1 MPLHLSHAA
10 RGPGLRPWSEGY
22 RTGDLH
28 SQFDVPPTLEVS
40 GDGVEDT
47 TLDTAGDTVE
57 FTIGTRN
64 RSPQESGRA
73 PAIGSLG
80 TAPPLRPPTIP
91 GLPPVTTPAPESQPA
106 AGPGTRVRIS
116 LGDVRQAALGHSIAA
131 RAGAIRIAINET
143 GTQEYDDRTTTLLDL
158 EMGVLES
165 AAVAPEPTGGGA
177 AGDASGGVS
186 GAGGGLPLTG
196 PRVDLLAI
204 AGVVL
209 LALGTVAMIFGV
221 RRRRFR
227 A

>member
-10 RGPGLRPWSEGY
+10 RGPGLRPWSGGY

-73 PAIGSLG
+73 PAMG

-131 RAGAIRIAINET
+131 RAGAIRIAIDET
-143 GTQEYDDRTTTLLDL
+143 GTQQYDDRTTTLLDL
-158 EMGVLES
+158 EMGFLES
-165 AAVAPEPTGGGA
+165 PAVAPEPTGGGVAGTRRA
-177 AGDASGGVS
+177 ASRARV
-186 GAGGGLPLTG
+186 AGC
-196 PRVDLLAI
+196 R
-204 AGVVL
+204 
-209 LALGTVAMIFGV
+209 
-221 RRRRFR
+221 
-227 A
+227 